1 MTLLRRVLLHVDV
14 PAAEN
19 TRLIAYDRRMAAIH
33 ESGHLVIGQML
44 GFPGRAHIQRYNEPG
59 EKTWIGSTTTL
70 PRITIRRG
78 ETRVRAPS
86 KTQKQMIAVAGAIAE
101 ECWLSSIS
109 GELEIDIDWWDPD
122 AMSETDWSLS
132 GCPIGEPSNR
142 LFTAADKVAALLRP
156 DGGRLWP
163 TLILSARNLIV
174 ASRTTTTPVRGDI
187 AAEAVVA
194 RAPRGLEACNE

>member
-44 GFPGRAHIQRYNEPG
+44 GFPGRAHIQRHNEPG

-78 ETRVRAPS
+78 ETRVRRQA
-86 KTQKQMIAVAGAIAE
+86 K
-101 ECWLSSIS
+101 LR
-109 GELEIDIDWWDPD
+109 
-122 AMSETDWSLS
+122 
-132 GCPIGEPSNR
+132 NR
-142 LFTAADKVAALLRP
+142 
-156 DGGRLWP
+156 
-163 TLILSARNLIV
+163 
-174 ASRTTTTPVRGDI
+174 
-187 AAEAVVA
+187 
-194 RAPRGLEACNE
+194 